1 MALLL
6 ILKHLEG
13 GQGVSMSICSRWQ
26 SSIVLFASSCLI
38 AAGNRCCADFLS
50 FRVPLSGA
58 RLRNFHAKA
67 SHLWVFG
74 ANTLCTACAHTK
86 ACRTKL
92 LIKISHSKA
101 WQRGKQTVSWHQN
114 IIKSSSGGFFV
125 VFPFP
130 VSPRIHKPFHQY
142 ANWSFIS
149 TPCLSAND
157 RFNE

>member
-1 MALLL
+1 MLDCGTAVDIKTSRGRAGCLDVNSLQMAKFNRPVCI
-6 ILKHLEG
+6 ILFDCCWQPVLCRFFI
-13 GQGVSMSICSRWQ
+13 VSS
-26 SSIVLFASSCLI
+26 
-38 AAGNRCCADFLS
+38 AA
-50 FRVPLSGA
+50 PEA
-58 RLRNFHAKA
+58 RLTNFHAKA

-125 VFPFP
+125 FFLFP

-142 ANWSFIS
+142 AN
-149 TPCLSAND
+149 
-157 RFNE
+157 